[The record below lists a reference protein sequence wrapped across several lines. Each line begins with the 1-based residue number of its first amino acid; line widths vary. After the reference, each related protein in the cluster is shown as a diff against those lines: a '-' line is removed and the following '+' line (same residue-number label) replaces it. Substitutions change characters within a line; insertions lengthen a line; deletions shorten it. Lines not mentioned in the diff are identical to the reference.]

1 VKMMKT
7 RFHIFSYLRRQD
19 SGTALVE
26 FAILLPML
34 LLLFAVTIEGGRM
47 FWAYQNVAAGVRDA
61 TRYVARAAPISLCA
75 TGGNL
80 SGYTAIVV
88 DIVRNSLDGTSPFP
102 PSITITSVT
111 ASHTCIAGNFR
122 VSPAPVVQI
131 TAVLEITFPFAPVF
145 NFAGQSLGTITTS
158 IFDQSRIY
166 GT

>member
-1 VKMMKT
+1 MKA

-61 TRYVARAAPISLCA
+61 TRYVARAAPISLCE
-75 TGGNL
+75 TGDDIALILVGL
-80 SGYTAIVV
+80 AE

-102 PSITITSVT
+102 TSITVVSVT
-111 ASHTCIAGNFR
+111 ASHTCIPGIFR

-131 TAVLEITFPFAPVF
+131 TAVLEITFPFASVF